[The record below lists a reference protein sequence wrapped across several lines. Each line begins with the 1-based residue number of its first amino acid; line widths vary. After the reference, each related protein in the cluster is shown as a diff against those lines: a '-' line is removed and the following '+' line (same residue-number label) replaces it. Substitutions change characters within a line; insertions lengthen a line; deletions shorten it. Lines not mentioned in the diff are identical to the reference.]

1 MNNIPIED
9 QPQTFSLFISIK
21 QYCRLEYTMKSLSLI
36 ILAVSTLLW
45 ASAGIGA
52 AEYDLTGTWAMVAN
66 TDFNFKLDMQQQNSV
81 KFSGMM
87 IRTNGQEPVDI
98 ISGTISPDGTVKF
111 TRERPNEWTQKY
123 SGVVSGSS
131 GDLLMKGTFIQTG
144 VAGQYPWIACKNAR
158 TEAESAFQN
167 NDQKMN
173 QLWQMMS
180 EIVKNMNEMQAGMAR
195 NLI

>member
-1 MNNIPIED
+1 
-9 QPQTFSLFISIK
+9 
-21 QYCRLEYTMKSLSLI
+21 MKSLSLI

-45 ASAGIGA
+45 ASAGIEA

-66 TDFNFKLDMQQQNSV
+66 TDFHFKLDMQQQNSV

-87 IRTNGQEPVDI
+87 SRTNGQEPVDI

-123 SGVVSGSS
+123 SGVVSGSP

-144 VAGQYPWIACKNAR
+144 VAGRYPWIACKNAR

-167 NDQKMN
+167 FDQKMN

-180 EIVKNMNEMQAGMAR
+180 EIVKNMNEMRGGMAK